1 MGPASTSIRRPKAR
15 VRWRAATAA
24 LLALA
29 LTGCG
34 IGLVYPR
41 LDTIGAYYVEGL
53 VTLDG
58 AQSEQ
63 LDRLLGASLARHRA
77 SELVRYAAFLRGL
90 AGSVEGGADAGEWQ
104 AAARQADVFWRD
116 IGAAL
121 APAAIEI
128 GRTLTD
134 EQVAELVENLSER
147 DEEEWQEFA
156 DRTPAEQLGHR
167 QKMLRRALERFTGR
181 LDARQRA
188 LLDQHAASTGSLMAE
203 WRENRRTWREA
214 LAAALAVRG
223 SGEEFA
229 RRMTLLVARPDELWT
244 PQYRTAIER
253 SRAETIGLLAALD
266 VTLTPSQRDTARRKL
281 ASLAD
286 ELADLA
292 QLDER
297 KRRA

>member
-1 MGPASTSIRRPKAR
+1 MGAASTSIRRPKAR
-15 VRWRAATAA
+15 FQWRAAVAA

-34 IGLVYPR
+34 LGLVYPR

-53 VTLDG
+53 VTLDD

-63 LDRLLGASLARHRA
+63 LDRLLGATLARNRA
-77 SELVRYAAFLRGL
+77 SELERYAAFLRGL
-90 AGSVEGGADAGEWQ
+90 AGSVEGGADAAEWQ
-104 AAARQADVFWRD
+104 EAARQTEVFWGD
-116 IGAAL
+116 VGTAL

-134 EQVAELVENLSER
+134 DQVAELLANLAER

-156 DRTPAEQLGHR
+156 DHTPAQQLERR
-167 QKMLRRALERFTGR
+167 QRMLRRALERFTGR

-188 LLDQHAASTGSLMAE
+188 LVDMHAASAGPITTE
-203 WRENRRTWREA
+203 WRDNRRTWRRA

-229 RRMTLLVARPDELWT
+229 RRMTALIARPDELRT
-244 PQYRTAIER
+244 PQYRAALER
-253 SRAETIGLLAALD
+253 RRAETIGLLAALD
-266 VTLTPSQRDTARRKL
+266 ATLTPRQRDAARGRL

-286 ELADLA
+286 ELVRLA
-292 QLDER
+292 RPNER

>member
-1 MGPASTSIRRPKAR
+1 
-15 VRWRAATAA
+15 VA

-34 IGLVYPR
+34 IGIVYPQ
-41 LDTIGAYYVEGL
+41 LDTISAYYVGRL
-53 VTLDG
+53 VTLDD
-58 AQSEQ
+58 AQSAQ

-77 SELVRYAAFLRGL
+77 SELDRYAAFLRGL
-90 AGSVEGGADAGEWQ
+90 AGTVEGGADAGEWQ
-104 AAARQADVFWRD
+104 EAAGQVDVFWRD
-116 IGAAL
+116 IGAVL

-134 EQVAELVENLSER
+134 EQVSELLANLAER

-156 DRTPAEQLGHR
+156 ERTPTEQLERR

-188 LLDQHAASTGSLMAE
+188 LLDAHAVTAGSFMPE

-214 LAAALAVRG
+214 LAVVLAERG
-223 SGEEFA
+223 SGAEFE
-229 RRMTLLVARPDELWT
+229 RRMTLLMVRPDDLWT
-244 PQYRTAIER
+244 PQYRAAIER
-253 SRAETIGLLAALD
+253 SRAGTIGLLAALD
-266 VTLTPSQRDTARRKL
+266 VTLTPGQRDTARRKL

-286 ELADLA
+286 QLAHLA
-292 QLDER
+292 QPDER